1 MENFAKVV
9 KAGFKVLKASTAMPV
24 IEEFKV
30 EYIGSSVL
38 SWWDKA
44 YEFKTKKQRD
54 QALKKMQ
61 EDDPKVLDADGKS
74 FKDKVAAAGFKIL
87 RLDEYYHRIKIWVS
101 DSAWKVY
108 EKFESSE
115 KAVERMEQLLEDDKI
130 ISG

>member
-1 MENFAKVV
+1 MNDLEKIK
-9 KAGFKVLKASTAMPV
+9 KAGFKVLKAGAIEPS
-24 IEEFKV
+24 IEELEVDFKSKT
-30 EYIGSSVL
+30 IM
-38 SWWDKA
+38 SWWGKA
-44 YEFKTKKQRD
+44 YLFKTKKQRD

-74 FKDKVAAAGFKIL
+74 FKDKIAAAGFKIL

-115 KAVERMEQLLEDDKI
+115 QAVERMEQLLEDDKI